1 MCIIGW
7 APSVFWGVLNL
18 LSSHLSLHDVPT
30 TSQLLSHLAFGFK
43 KIKRVRGGIAS
54 WTAHDMRTTYGS
66 PSNTRTCCGRHKRRF
81 WDDRVFCFV
90 QKMSERR
97 AHSCKISYSA
107 SVPTGMKSLVCS
119 VILLTCDG
127 DIILLYFVPKH
138 FLCSFSA
145 WPLDVRLLWQCS
157 T

>member
-1 MCIIGW
+1 MTCARPMG
-7 APSVFWGVLNL
+7 APQTHGPAVVDTSV
-18 LSSHLSLHDVPT
+18 D
-30 TSQLLSHLAFGFK
+30 FGMT
-43 KIKRVRGGIAS
+43 
-54 WTAHDMRTTYGS
+54 W
-66 PSNTRTCCGRHKRRF
+66 
-81 WDDRVFCFV
+81 VFCFV

-107 SVPTGMKSLVCS
+107 SAPTGTKSLVCS

-145 WPLDVRLLWQCS
+145 CPLDVRLL
-157 T
+157 